1 MLYACMS
8 YLEIGLTTIIPEEVQ
23 TIFDLC
29 IPLTP
34 LGKSTAIKD
43 YEVKF
48 SISELDVCVQL
59 EDMCDYEYFIEQ
71 TPFRESCKELVLDVL
86 PHCLELIKHLS
97 TLWT

>member
-48 SISELDVCVQL
+48 SISELDVCV
-59 EDMCDYEYFIEQ
+59 
-71 TPFRESCKELVLDVL
+71 
-86 PHCLELIKHLS
+86 
-97 TLWT
+97 